1 MKKIRLFP
9 LLLAL
14 CLLLTGLAPSAYAL
28 EEPQLGAQAAILVD
42 LNSGDILY
50 AKNIDEQRSPA
61 SLTKVMTALLAL
73 EAVDRGELSLDDMIT
88 AGPDCQTGLD
98 SDSSN
103 ASIVSGEQMTL
114 RDYLYCALVASANEA
129 CNVIAAAVSG
139 SIGAFVESMNAR
151 AAELGCRNTHFSDPN
166 GLSNENHYSTA
177 YDLYLITSAALK
189 HPEFETMVNTVT
201 YHIEPTNA
209 NGERNLANS
218 NALLSEGGFY
228 GPGYVY
234 EGAAG
239 VKTGY
244 TRLAGYCLI
253 STAERSGI
261 RALAVVLGSSGPNLE
276 ATTTVGNFADTR
288 TLYNWLF
295 DNFSYRQVLSAAD
308 PIERVTIDKAEGD
321 GVAILRTVG
330 DVQLLL
336 PNDVDPADRQMRV
349 VLHEDQLVAPIAAGT
364 ALGEAYLTIGGK
376 EYGPI
381 RLVTNADIDMARL
394 QFLRQG
400 VQDILAQR
408 WVKTVI
414 IVLAVLLAL
423 YLLLVARYRALRRRH
438 LRQRKQAEKRR
449 RALQQ
454 QREEERRMREARDR
468 QPEEP
473 TQRFAILDPSERDA
487 GGMDFGRYFD
497 EPDKK

>member
-1 MKKIRLFP
+1 MKKIRILP
-9 LLLAL
+9 LILAL
-14 CLLLTGLAPSAYAL
+14 CLLLTALSPQALAL
-28 EEPQLGAQAAILVD
+28 EEPSLGAQAAILVD
-42 LNSGDILY
+42 LNSGDVLY
-50 AKNIDEQRSPA
+50 ARNIDEQRSPA

-73 EAVDRGELSLDDMIT
+73 EAVDRGELKLDDLIT

-103 ASIVSGEQMTL
+103 ASIVSGEQLTL
-114 RDYLYCALVASANEA
+114 RDLLYCTLVASANEA
-129 CNVIAAAVSG
+129 CNVIATAVSG
-139 SIGAFVESMNAR
+139 SISAFVDSMNAR
-151 AAELGCRNTHFSDPN
+151 AAELGCRNTHFADPN

-177 YDLYLITSAALK
+177 YDLYLITREALK

-209 NGERNLANS
+209 NPERNLANS

-253 STAERSGI
+253 STAERGGI

-295 DNFSYRQVLSAAD
+295 DNFAYQQVLAASE
-308 PIERVTIDKAEGD
+308 PIERVSIDKAEED
-321 GVAILRTVG
+321 GVAILRTKG

-336 PNDVDPADRQMRV
+336 PKDADASDYTMRV
-349 VLHEDQLVAPIAAGT
+349 QLYEDRLTAPIAAGT
-364 ALGEAYLTIGGK
+364 PLGEAYLTIGGR

-381 RLVTNADIDMARL
+381 VLVTNADVHVARL
-394 QFLRQG
+394 QFLKDG
-400 VQDILAQR
+400 VHDLLARR
-408 WVKTVI
+408 WVKTL
-414 IVLAVLLAL
+414 IVSLAVLLLL
-423 YLLLVARYRALRRRH
+423 YLALVARYRALRRKH
-438 LRQRKQAEKRR
+438 LRQRRQAEKRR
-449 RALQQ
+449 RTLQE
-454 QREEERRMREARDR
+454 QRMEAQRAREAR
-468 QPEEP
+468 PPAEP
-473 TQRFAILDPSERDA
+473 TQRFAIVDPSERDFEEF
-487 GGMDFGRYFD
+487 DLSSYFD
-497 EPDKK
+497 GKDKQD